1 MNYEV
6 KDTNWVNAPKVK
18 ANDPT
23 LVEVYV
29 NVTTGIIGQTHK
41 GFQNVD
47 TVLMEFPI
55 TMSGEDMQ
63 TSTAAQAAAYVTANY
78 PNT

>member
-6 KDTNWVNAPKVK
+6 KNTNWVSAPKVK
-18 ANDPT
+18 ADDNT
-23 LVEVYV
+23 KVTVYV
-29 NVTTGIIGQTHK
+29 NVTTGIVGDIY
-41 GFQNVD
+41 GFVKTD

-55 TMSGEDMQ
+55 SMTGVQMENDTQ
-63 TSTAAQAAAYVTANY
+63 VQAEAFVATKY

>member
-1 MNYEV
+1 MNYEL

-18 ANDPT
+18 ATDPT
-23 LVEVYV
+23 KVEVYV
-29 NVTTGIIGQTHK
+29 NVTTGIVGQTYS

-47 TVLMEFPI
+47 TVVMDFPI
-55 TMSGEDMQ
+55 SMTGTDMQ
-63 TSTAAQAAAYVTANY
+63 ANTQVQAAAYVATKY

>member
-1 MNYEV
+1 MNYEL

-18 ANDPT
+18 ATDPT
-23 LVEVYV
+23 KVEVYV
-29 NVTTGIIGQTHK
+29 NVTTGVVGQTYS

-47 TVLMEFPI
+47 TVLMDFPI
-55 TMSGEDMQ
+55 SMTGTDMQ
-63 TSTAAQAAAYVTANY
+63 ADTLVQGAAYVATKY

>member
-1 MNYEV
+1 MNYEL
-6 KDTNWVNAPKVK
+6 KDTNWVSAPKVK
-18 ANDPT
+18 ATDPT

-29 NVTTGIIGQTHK
+29 NVTTGIVGQTYS

-47 TVLMEFPI
+47 TIVMEFPI
-55 TMSGEDMQ
+55 AMSGTDMQ
-63 TSTAAQAAAYVTANY
+63 ADTLVQGAAYVATTY